1 MSRCKDEVCQQVCHS
16 PANGGQR
23 AEDERQ
29 QGSKQ
34 PACTSNIAL
43 NNAVHRWLPERQCV
57 YYDLVGAHRM
67 QQLALMSETVVSGR
81 LTCTL

>member
-1 MSRCKDEVCQQVCHS
+1 
-16 PANGGQR
+16 
-23 AEDERQ
+23 
-29 QGSKQ
+29 
-34 PACTSNIAL
+34 
-43 NNAVHRWLPERQCV
+43 V